1 MKQVKSVILG
11 YCFLSLLLSCNAQ
24 PGNNN
29 HPDSETSDKV
39 NVYYFHFTRRCVTC
53 ITVEEQSKLAVEQ
66 LYPVQIKNGQVSF
79 TSLNMDEESSKSTAE
94 RLHVS
99 GQALLIVKGDK
110 ILDLTSQGF
119 LYARSNPDKLKE
131 SIKEA
136 VDKL

>member
-1 MKQVKSVILG
+1 
-11 YCFLSLLLSCNAQ
+11 
-24 PGNNN
+24 
-29 HPDSETSDKV
+29 
-39 NVYYFHFTRRCVTC
+39 
-53 ITVEEQSKLAVEQ
+53 
-66 LYPVQIKNGQVSF
+66 
-79 TSLNMDEESSKSTAE
+79 MDEESSKSTAE